1 MPPLKLVLVEATRS
15 NFFNSIYSFSKQSI
29 PSRLKLSF
37 KVSDRNLNI
46 FDKNI
51 K

>member
-1 MPPLKLVLVEATRS
+1 MSPLTLVEVEA

-51 K
+51 I